1 LPDPARPSH
10 CRTLAPDRHKTDHG
24 RLAARLRPGGLMSQL
39 NTQSQFI
46 SPDEFYEQLID
57 AHRDLSLEQS
67 HAMNAALVL
76 LLSNHIGDLDVVAQ
90 ALAQARATV
99 QPAH

>member
-1 LPDPARPSH
+1 MSH
-10 CRTLAPDRHKTDHG
+10 
-24 RLAARLRPGGLMSQL
+24 L
-39 NTQSQFI
+39 NTQSRFA
-46 SPDEFYEQLID
+46 SPDDFYEQLID

-67 HAMNAALVL
+67 HAMNAALIL
-76 LLSNHIGDLDVVAQ
+76 LLSNHIGDLSVVAE

>member
-1 LPDPARPSH
+1 MTH
-10 CRTLAPDRHKTDHG
+10 
-24 RLAARLRPGGLMSQL
+24 L
-39 NTQSQFI
+39 NTQSHFA

-90 ALAQARATV
+90 ALAKARATV
-99 QPAH
+99 QPSL